1 MKKERQDKHFI
12 KKPYYEGGVDAMRAF
27 IRKHK
32 KYTKEALEKK
42 IEGVVV
48 IKYMINASGKVIKT
62 KVISGPGYG
71 LDEEAER
78 VVKLLKFKVPKNRSS
93 KLKFQKNINV
103 HFKMPKAKKLE
114 TKVQY
119 QIKTT
124 VKSKQKEAET
134 KKNSSYHYVI
144 KF

>member
-1 MKKERQDKHFI
+1 LKKERQDKHFI
-12 KKPYYEGGVDAMRAF
+12 KKPYYVGGVDAMRAF

-62 KVISGPGYG
+62 KVISGPGHG

-93 KLKFQKNINV
+93 KLKFQKSINV
-103 HFKMPKAKKLE
+103 HFKIPKAKEVE

-119 QIKTT
+119 QIKTSSPAQ
-124 VKSKQKEAET
+124 KKEADS
-134 KKNSSYHYVI
+134 KKKPSYHYVI